1 MLLSED
7 VVIVTWHWE
16 IFKSALLKMVTFN
29 EMRRGG
35 VSYVRQMGSPL
46 VGRRG
51 LADLTTFSP
60 AAPDSSL

>member
-1 MLLSED
+1 M
-7 VVIVTWHWE
+7 IVTWHRE
-16 IFKSALLKMVTFN
+16 ILKSALLKMVTFS

-35 VSYVRQMGSPL
+35 VNYVRQMGSPL

-51 LADLTTFSP
+51 FADLTTFSP